1 MKELYSGWL
10 PTYSKDEAR
19 AELFSNIKYASL
31 LHQYTNVVKNP
42 KTIGKTQI
50 LQFVRYYDDMAESGT
65 SRCNTS
71 VTCAMKLFT
80 AVTFTVM

>member
-1 MKELYSGWL
+1 MKELYSGWI
-10 PTYSKDEAR
+10 PPYSKEEAR
-19 AELFSNIKYASL
+19 AEFFSNIKHAGL

-50 LQFVRYYDDMAESGT
+50 LQFVRYYDDMAESSR

-71 VTCAMKLFT
+71 LVCAIKLFT
-80 AVTFTVM
+80 AVTFTVT